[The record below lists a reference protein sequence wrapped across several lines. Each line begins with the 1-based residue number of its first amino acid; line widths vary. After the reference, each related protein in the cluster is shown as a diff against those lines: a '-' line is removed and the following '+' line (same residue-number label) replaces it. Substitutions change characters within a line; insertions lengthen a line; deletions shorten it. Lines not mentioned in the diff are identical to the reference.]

1 MSIAEQD
8 LYSYLLESEEQ
19 ESQSEGFVVDSLEK
33 AEWCLRKLAKLAQED
48 AEDEAMAQ
56 REIQRIQAWLE
67 ARKKP
72 RQQSREFFEE
82 HLRRFHEKLLQD
94 DPKRNKTVKLPH
106 GTLKARKLPDKWEY
120 DEQAILE
127 WAKANA
133 RIEFIRVKAEP
144 DKQAIKQYVKE
155 TGEVPPGVTVTTQ
168 GIKFDVEVEL

>member
-1 MSIAEQD
+1 MSVAEMD

-19 ESQSEGFVVDSLEK
+19 ERSEGFVVDSLEK

-56 REIQRIQAWLE
+56 REIERIQAWLE

-82 HLRRFHEKLLQD
+82 HLRRFHQRLLEE
-94 DPKRNKTVKLPH
+94 DPKGNKTVKLPH

-120 DEQAILE
+120 DEQAIVE
-127 WAKANA
+127 WAKVNA
-133 RIEFIRVKAEP
+133 RIELIRIKEEP
-144 DKQAIKQYVKE
+144 DKQAIKEYVKM
-155 TGEVPPGVTVTTQ
+155 TGEVIPGVTVTRQ

>member
-1 MSIAEQD
+1 MSAAEQS
-8 LYSYLLESEEQ
+8 LMEFLLEQQEEV
-19 ESQSEGFVVDSLEK
+19 QSDRFVVDSMEK
-33 AEWCLRKLAKLAQED
+33 AEWCMWKLAKLAQED

-56 REIQRIQAWLE
+56 REIERIQAWLE

-82 HLRRFHEKLLQD
+82 HLRQFHQRLLQD
-94 DPKRNKTVKLPH
+94 DPKGNKTVKLPH

-120 DEQAILE
+120 DDETIIE

-133 RIEFIRVKAEP
+133 RIELIRVKAEP